1 MPINAPKLTRRIAF
15 DIGRKRLSRMTA
27 AELFAV
33 LQEAPP
39 SDIRAFLDALRAGNG
54 IKAGKIL
61 LAIVQTSISAKA
73 NEDAA
78 AILADDVIARSEL
91 QEWLGE

>member
-1 MPINAPKLTRRIAF
+1 MSVNHQKLTRRIAF
-15 DIGRKRLSRMTA
+15 DLGRKRLSRLTPLELIAILQA
-27 AELFAV
+27 APQSEVRGFM
-33 LQEAPP
+33 E
-39 SDIRAFLDALRAGNG
+39 SLRAGNG

-61 LAIVQTSISAKA
+61 LAIVQENISAVA

-78 AILADDVIARSEL
+78 AILADDVIARPEL